1 MTNVSSTDVFLIAST
16 EAEPLRKNW
25 GWMVAFGVLLALA
38 GFIALGS
45 VLLATIASVIVVG
58 VSMIFSGIAEIIY
71 GVALRSWKKFFLW
84 VLLGLLYVIGGVA
97 VFQNPLLAAGFLTLL
112 LGAGLFASGLVRIF
126 LAFNLPK
133 DSPWIFVGLSG
144 LITLLL
150 GVVVLAQWPVS
161 SLWVIG
167 TFLGVDLVF
176 AGATWIGVGFA
187 LKRA

>member
-84 VLLGLLYVIGGVA
+84 VLLGLLYVIGGVRVSESSACGGFPHA
-97 VFQNPLLAAGFLTLL
+97 VARGGALRI
-112 LGAGLFASGLVRIF
+112 GAGADIF
-126 LAFNLPK
+126 
-133 DSPWIFVGLSG
+133 
-144 LITLLL
+144 
-150 GVVVLAQWPVS
+150 GV
-161 SLWVIG
+161 
-167 TFLGVDLVF
+167 
-176 AGATWIGVGFA
+176 
-187 LKRA
+187 